1 MKYDISDNT
10 AEKLKKL
17 YRKEATS
24 GENIGDWIKQYDV
37 QYRGSPR
44 SFYLA
49 GTEKNINWILLK
61 L

>member
-24 GENIGDWIKQYDV
+24 GEDITDWIKQYDV
-37 QYRGSPR
+37 QYRGMPG